1 MKDFQIKTIMSWSL
15 MFVIRHKDL
24 SALWRLIFVAG
35 EPDRA
40 STVLSFVVRRLY
52 QNRRFP
58 RRWCVSSSVS
68 SLSGHCCRP
77 QRRHWAG
84 SVLAQLAWHLDFS
97 QSPFHELPASWTF
110 EQTIITVV
118 DSSWPVWAADS
129 SCHGNMRLPC
139 KLAAGHSGDGAWRP
153 H

>member
-1 MKDFQIKTIMSWSL
+1 MKDFQSKTVMSWSL
-15 MFVIRHKDL
+15 IIRHKDL

-40 STVLSFVVRRLY
+40 STVTSFVVRRLY
-52 QNRRFP
+52 QNRRFSH
-58 RRWCVSSSVS
+58 RWCVSSSVS
-68 SLSGHCCRP
+68 SLSGHCCRA
-77 QRRHWAG
+77 QQRHWAG

-110 EQTIITVV
+110 EQTIMTVV
-118 DSSWPVWAADS
+118 DSSWLVWAADS